1 MESLLKKIEFE
12 EIEFDVHS
20 SQQFATVS
28 FDREEDGEKSLIT
41 VLKDGR
47 INQFEGDNKYNPST
61 RRHSSCVYVK
71 EEFNDGKVIK
81 ICTVQH
87 KGTTLIE
94 IHGVSHEEYSYI
106 FGKR

>member
-47 INQFEGDNKYNPST
+47 INQFEGDNKAHHREAY
-61 RRHSSCVYVK
+61 
-71 EEFNDGKVIK
+71 F
-81 ICTVQH
+81 
-87 KGTTLIE
+87 
-94 IHGVSHEEYSYI
+94 
-106 FGKR
+106 